1 MNKQKRLDPFL
12 TSVPDKLTDAQLLS
26 HLLSYSETDPHKKAE
41 ILLVQHGNLANLLD
55 SEADV
60 LLKNQ
65 TITDKGISL
74 VRLVSELHRRYL
86 LIRSRTELFLSDSEA
101 IARYLMPLFAGERDE
116 TLYLLSLD
124 GSRRVLG
131 CDKLSHGD
139 TNSVHLPLRALLKE
153 ALLKEASSIVLA
165 HNHPSGIGYPS
176 EEDIMTT
183 EILKRMLEPLDIS
196 LLDHLVF
203 FDDRHFSMVEYG
215 YYDR

>member
-1 MNKQKRLDPFL
+1 MNKQKHHDPFL
-12 TSVPDKLTDAQLLS
+12 VSVPDKLTDAQLLS
-26 HLLSYSETDPHKKAE
+26 HLLSYSVTDPYRKAE
-41 ILLVQHGNLANLLD
+41 MLLVQHGGLANLLD
-55 SEADV
+55 SETDV

-65 TITDKGISL
+65 AITEKGISL

-86 LIRSRTELFLSDSEA
+86 LIRSRTEQFLADSDA

-116 TLYLLSLD
+116 ALYLLSLD
-124 GSRRVLG
+124 ESRRVLG
-131 CDKLSHGD
+131 CDKLSHGEA
-139 TNSVHLPLRALLKE
+139 NSVHLPLRTLLKE

-183 EILKRMLEPLDIS
+183 EILKKMLEPLDIS
-196 LLDHLVF
+196 LMDHLVF

-215 YYDR
+215 YYNR